1 MAQLMIIRRLTL
13 QPGRVNEAI
22 NWLKDKEADRR
33 KAGQISQ
40 LVARSLTDTK
50 EYLFIQVWESKEAY
64 DRWHKSAERAAL
76 AEERKT
82 LFAHEPILF
91 YQVL

>member
-1 MAQLMIIRRLTL
+1 MAQMMIVRRLTL

-22 NWLKDKEADRR
+22 KWLKNKEEQRR

-40 LVARSLTDTK
+40 LVARSMTDTK

-64 DRWHKSAERAAL
+64 DRWHKSDERAAL
-76 AEERKT
+76 AEERKS
-82 LFAHEPILF
+82 LLAHEPILF